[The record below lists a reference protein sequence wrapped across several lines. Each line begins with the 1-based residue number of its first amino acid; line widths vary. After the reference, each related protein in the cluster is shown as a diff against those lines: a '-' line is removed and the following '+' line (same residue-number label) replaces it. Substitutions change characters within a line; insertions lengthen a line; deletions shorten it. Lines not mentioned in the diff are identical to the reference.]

1 MTDKMTG
8 KVDLKEAKSDDG
20 MRSALFEELK
30 IKFQRGLKIQ
40 IEDALKRENK
50 SPYTVSFYL
59 MVGKNF
65 SGDHEKMEALL
76 SDVVKEIDVEKT
88 LEFQM
93 FDWDNGH
100 LNGLFEVK
108 C

>member
-1 MTDKMTG
+1 
-8 KVDLKEAKSDDG
+8 
-20 MRSALFEELK
+20 
-30 IKFQRGLKIQ
+30 
-40 IEDALKRENK
+40 
-50 SPYTVSFYL
+50 
-59 MVGKNF
+59 
-65 SGDHEKMEALL
+65 MEALL
-76 SDVVKEIDVEKT
+76 SDVVKEIDVEET